1 MPECLILTSSNIWNV
16 DKICHRIVI
25 YLPHQISQLKY
36 RHQNLVHLYFPSFE
50 KKNSNF
56 NSYNNLCAYFSPSE
70 IFLLWILQD
79 HLFIDILT
87 NRTCHMVSMNCDP
100 WPTLFMVISM
110 RKYYSKYNQNEQIKC
125 DKTDVR

>member
-16 DKICHRIVI
+16 DKISHRIVI

-56 NSYNNLCAYFSPSE
+56 NSYNNLCAYFSPSA
-70 IFLLWILQD
+70 IFLL
-79 HLFIDILT
+79 
-87 NRTCHMVSMNCDP
+87 
-100 WPTLFMVISM
+100 
-110 RKYYSKYNQNEQIKC
+110 
-125 DKTDVR
+125 

>member
-16 DKICHRIVI
+16 DKISHTIVI

-56 NSYNNLCAYFSPSE
+56 NLIIIFVHSFLPQKYFYYEYCRIIYSL
-70 IFLLWILQD
+70 IFLQTALVTWCL
-79 HLFIDILT
+79 
-87 NRTCHMVSMNCDP
+87 
-100 WPTLFMVISM
+100 
-110 RKYYSKYNQNEQIKC
+110 
-125 DKTDVR
+125 